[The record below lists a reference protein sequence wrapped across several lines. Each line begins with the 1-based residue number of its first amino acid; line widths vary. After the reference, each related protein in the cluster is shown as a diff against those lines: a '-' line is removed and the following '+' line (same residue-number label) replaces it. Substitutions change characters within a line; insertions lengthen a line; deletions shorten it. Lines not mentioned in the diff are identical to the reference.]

1 MAFMDTNRPPF
12 WYRHAWWLPAA
23 CSAFAVPLIVA
34 ALRPT
39 EQSVLLVVAILCALP
54 WTLALL
60 LLDLSQGFADRA
72 AVIVCLGL
80 CANVALLW
88 WFTALARARSRHHK
102 ARDLGAI
109 EV

>member
-12 WYRHAWWLPAA
+12 WYRHAWWLPGA

-102 ARDLGAI
+102 ARELDAVKI
-109 EV
+109 